1 MKLLRMVGLVSL
13 LAVAGLETASAGGGA
28 YYGCWVDCCQTGYS
42 AGGFGDTVDQAWQ
55 NLSCE
60 GHGGMC
66 GTIECEPYQP
76 LND

>member
-13 LAVAGLETASAGGGA
+13 LAVAGLETAGAVGGS
-28 YYGCWVDCCQTGYS
+28 YYGCWVDCCSPGVS
-42 AGGFGDTVDQAWQ
+42 AGGYGDTVDQAWQ

-60 GHGGMC
+60 GYGGMC
-66 GTIECEPYQP
+66 GTIECEPYEP